1 MKRIVIRLI
10 EEFLRRI
17 LHPNKYKS
25 IAFFCA
31 YLGDEVTL
39 NDSARAIKNKK
50 ISQFCTFQSSYLPK
64 NNACLVYINPVYGN
78 SDALQYATRAMQKGA
93 LVLITNQSYLDYPC
107 IISKDPIK
115 TYSRLC
121 RYYRDLQPKVRI
133 TAVTGSI
140 GKTTT
145 KNMIGEVYKTEFKT
159 LYTEENNNTKTTVGF
174 AVQHIPN
181 WAEMMVQEVHEG
193 EPNETQWISKMLQ
206 PDVVVLTSID
216 NSHYQFFGSAE
227 KIIEECCSA
236 TRYMSEEGTVIVNKD
251 EFDRFDLL
259 NGRRVMTIS
268 TKDSDADF
276 YASNVEVDSDGL
288 TFDTNIKESG
298 VRVPVRLNSI
308 FAKHNVICA
317 LYAFAAGYC
326 QRMPIESIVKGL
338 SNYRTSGIRQNI
350 VKTADGVTLY
360 IDCYNAVAKSM
371 KSAIEACDTIPV
383 TGKRIAVLGDIAEV
397 GDLSEGMHNDV
408 MTFVNESQFDVL
420 FIFGEH
426 LKKASEMAG
435 WRDSLLIQTFDD
447 RNTLSE
453 ALRKIVGNG
462 DLVLFKASNASNLK
476 ECIVKVWPD
485 IKPFIQNT
493 GKHNSFRLF
502 D

>member
-181 WAEMMVQEVHEG
+181 WAERMVQEVHEG
-193 EPNETQWISKMLQ
+193 EPNETQWISKMLH
-206 PDVVVLTSID
+206 PDVVVITSID

-236 TRYMSEEGTVIVNKD
+236 TRYMSEDGTVIVNKD

-298 VRVPVRLNSI
+298 VRAPERLKSI
-308 FAKHNVICA
+308 FAKHNVIC
-317 LYAFAAGYC
+317 
-326 QRMPIESIVKGL
+326 
-338 SNYRTSGIRQNI
+338 
-350 VKTADGVTLY
+350 
-360 IDCYNAVAKSM
+360 
-371 KSAIEACDTIPV
+371 
-383 TGKRIAVLGDIAEV
+383 
-397 GDLSEGMHNDV
+397 
-408 MTFVNESQFDVL
+408 
-420 FIFGEH
+420 
-426 LKKASEMAG
+426 
-435 WRDSLLIQTFDD
+435 SL
-447 RNTLSE
+447 
-453 ALRKIVGNG
+453 
-462 DLVLFKASNASNLK
+462 
-476 ECIVKVWPD
+476 
-485 IKPFIQNT
+485 
-493 GKHNSFRLF
+493 
-502 D
+502 